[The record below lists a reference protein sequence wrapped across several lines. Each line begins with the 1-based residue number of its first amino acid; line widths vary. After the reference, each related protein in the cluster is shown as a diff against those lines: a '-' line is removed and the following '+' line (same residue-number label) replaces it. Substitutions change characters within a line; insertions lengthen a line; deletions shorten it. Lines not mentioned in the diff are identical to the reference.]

1 MTVIEAFKKLFSNP
15 RYYWGVITQFFYVGV
30 QIAVWT
36 WTIKYIMITKGLV
49 EHEAVDYFI
58 VAMVLFIIF
67 RWICVYLMKYFVPA
81 KMMAVFALAGIL
93 CCLGTIYIKGD
104 FSVYC
109 LIAISGCMSLMF
121 PTIYGIALRG
131 LGAEVKFGA
140 AGLIMAI
147 LGGAIITPIMGWLVD
162 SSALSFMV
170 SGFSA
175 AEAAIR
181 TAFYLPVVCFAV
193 VLGYSLVFR
202 KTND

>member
-1 MTVIEAFKKLFSNP
+1 MAL
-15 RYYWGVITQFFYVGV
+15 
-30 QIAVWT
+30 
-36 WTIKYIMITKGLV
+36 
-49 EHEAVDYFI
+49 H
-58 VAMVLFIIF
+58 IF
-67 RWICVYLMKYFVPA
+67 NEILCSCKNDGNFRLG
-81 KMMAVFALAGIL
+81 GIL
-93 CCLGTIYIKGD
+93 CCLGTIYLPTSV
-104 FSVYC
+104 SVYC

-193 VLGYSLVFR
+193 VLGYSLAFR